1 MSLDLI
7 SSWDTRFFAEEIS
20 SDNITFDL
28 ENSLVTDGLLPSNHL
43 TGDPMVQFNPV
54 EMELTETEMNSDSDT
69 SGSNAGL
76 MDFNLSCGFDT
87 DLVNTNCFPD
97 LHDGISD
104 DIKLEPISPLAQSP
118 QPFSPLGNTFT
129 TVLDMKP
136 ESQCLDTPPISPPSQ
151 SNSSD
156 SQQSVT
162 GAEIIK
168 VITLDSSGNIQL
180 PNGAKLM
187 VAPSNG
193 ALHPVVPRASNIHPK
208 PASTSPVVIKVVPPP
223 TKLSQGQQPL
233 ILTQQ
238 NSEPVKTVRP
248 VQARS
253 SVMPKS
259 ITNLTTSINSNASNN
274 QDAKAFKRQQRMIKN
289 RESACL
295 SRKKKKEYVTSLEAT
310 ISDLNKENQKLRQE
324 NAFLRDRVAT
334 LEKGNGSFSINS
346 NVKKTTA
353 LFAVLLVV
361 SFNMAAIGNMVLSS
375 KQSGSLVRNADIIS
389 EPSSVS
395 HHGGGRTLLWN
406 TDDDESL
413 FETRNSSMS
422 LRMCPMQI
430 NRTESSRI
438 NSELRGWFH
447 APNQPKTRTSI
458 DATPAVPHVQSN
470 PSKHELA
477 KVETRPSMI
486 GSTAY
491 RKYLLS
497 QNNRVHSRWI
507 ANNELQVYEALPDR
521 YLFDAF
527 FEAIDKKDDIFYVV
541 SFSADHLLLPAT
553 IHNNTV
559 RPRMSLLLPAIPL
572 NETMQAPPHHVSMMQ
587 IDCEVTNT
595 RLLHINEASIPPYY
609 DGNRTSGRK
618 AEANKAEAGKRT
630 WRKLKKHQKKV
641 DSYNAI
647 YTRDSR

>member
-28 ENSLVTDGLLPSNHL
+28 ENSLVTNDGLLPLDHL
-43 TGDPMVQFNPV
+43 TGDPMVHFNPL
-54 EMELTETEMNSDSDT
+54 EMELGESEMNSDSDS
-69 SGSNAGL
+69 SGTTGL
-76 MDFNLSCGFDT
+76 MDFNLDCGFES
-87 DLVNTNCFPD
+87 DLGNQNCFPD
-97 LHDGISD
+97 LHDGIGD

-118 QPFSPLGNTFT
+118 QPFSPLCNTFT
-129 TVLDMKP
+129 TVSEMKP
-136 ESQCLDTPPISPPSQ
+136 ESQCLDTPPITPPSQ
-151 SNSSD
+151 NNSCD
-156 SQQSVT
+156 SPLSVT

-193 ALHPVVPRASNIHPK
+193 VLHPVVPRTSNIHPK

-223 TKLSQGQQPL
+223 TKLSQGQPPL

-238 NSEPVKTVRP
+238 NSEPVKPVRP
-248 VQARS
+248 VQVGS
-253 SVMPKS
+253 SVMPKA
-259 ITNLTTSINSNASNN
+259 ITNLSTSMNSNSCHN

-324 NAFLRDRVAT
+324 NAFLRDRVT
-334 LEKGNGSFSINS
+334 VLEKGNGSFSINS

-353 LFAVLLVV
+353 LFAVLLVF
-361 SFNMAAIGNMVLSS
+361 SFNMAAIGNMVLNNH
-375 KQSGSLVRNADIIS
+375 QGGPLVRNANIKS
-389 EPSSVS
+389 EPPPVS
-395 HHGGGRTLLWN
+395 HHGGGRSLLWETEDN
-406 TDDDESL
+406 GPI
-413 FETRNSSMS
+413 FETGNSNVSS
-422 LRMCPMQI
+422 RMCPMQI

-438 NSELRGWFH
+438 DSELRGWFH
-447 APNQPKTRTSI
+447 TPNQPKTRTPI
-458 DATPAVPHVQSN
+458 DDTPAVPHVQSN

-486 GSTAY
+486 RSMAY

-497 QNNRVHSRWI
+497 QNDRDNPRWI
-507 ANNELQVYEALPDR
+507 ANNEIQVYEPLPDR

-541 SFSADHLLLPAT
+541 SFSGDHLLLPAT
-553 IHNNTV
+553 IHNSTV
-559 RPRMSLLLPAIPL
+559 RPRMSLLLPAMPL

-595 RLLHINEASIPPYY
+595 RLLHINEESIPPYY
-609 DGNRTSGRK
+609 DGNRTAGRK
-618 AEANKAEAGKRT
+618 AEASKAEAGKRA

-647 YTRDSR
+647 YARGSR